1 MIDRITAAVLC
12 FALAGTVAAQDKKP
26 PAPQGKPAAEAKA
39 PAEMFVIAKTGDK
52 FEVMSKTDLEA
63 KKKKAAE
70 DFKASKE
77 AWKKEKDAA
86 EAAHKKLDKPEP
98 KEATI
103 EVKPG
108 EYPTKEAAEAELK
121 KMQADKDKAKKPE
134 PAKKDAP
141 PAGSGHKG
149 H

>member
-12 FALAGTVAAQDKKP
+12 FALPGTVAAQDKKP

-39 PAEMFVIAKTGDK
+39 AEVFVIAKTGDK
-52 FEVMSKTDLEA
+52 LEVMAKSEVEA

-77 AWKKEKDAA
+77 SWEKEKKAADAS
-86 EAAHKKLDKPEP
+86 HKKLDKPEP
-98 KEATI
+98 KEPQAI
-103 EVKPG
+103 EVKG
-108 EYPTKEAAEAELK
+108 EYPTKEAADAELK
-121 KMQADKDKAKKPE
+121 KMQAEKDKAKKPE

-141 PAGSGHKG
+141 PASGHKG
-149 H
+149 R

>member
-26 PAPQGKPAAEAKA
+26 PAPAGKPAAEAKA
-39 PAEMFVIAKTGDK
+39 PEVFVIAKTGDK
-52 FEVMSKTDLEA
+52 FEVMAKSEVEA

-70 DFKASKE
+70 DFKSTKE
-77 AWKKEKDAA
+77 AWEKDKKAA

-98 KEATI
+98 KEPQGI

-108 EYPTKEAAEAELK
+108 EYPTKDAAEAELK
-121 KMQADKDKAKKPE
+121 KMQADKAKKPE
-134 PAKKDAP
+134 PGKKDPA
-141 PAGSGHKG
+141 PAGKKG

>member
-26 PAPQGKPAAEAKA
+26 PAPAGKPAAEAKA
-39 PAEMFVIAKTGDK
+39 PEVFVIAKTGDK
-52 FEVMSKTDLEA
+52 FEVMAKSEVEA

-77 AWKKEKDAA
+77 AWEKDKKAA
-86 EAAHKKLDKPEP
+86 DAAHKKLDKPEP
-98 KEATI
+98 KEQSI

-108 EYPTKEAAEAELK
+108 EYPTKDAAEAELK
-121 KMQADKDKAKKPE
+121 KMQAEKDKGKKPE
-134 PAKKDAP
+134 PGKKDPA
-141 PAGSGHKG
+141 PAGKKG